1 MVKRK
6 IIKYLIIGAMSIAA
20 LLLFLL
26 ATTELTSKPTFC
38 ANCHYMVP
46 YVEGWKTSSHADVTC
61 TKCHFPP
68 GFKSKVKGKLTAA
81 SMVVNYMTGIYK
93 KSKPWAEISDESCL
107 RSGCHVERLLSGPVT
122 FKEGILFDHKS
133 HLNNLRRG
141 KVLRCT
147 SCHSQIV
154 QGEHISVTETTCFLC
169 HFKNQP
175 GETPINNCDWC
186 HDAPTLGEANGK
198 RDHSFIIEHKI
209 NCRKCH
215 GEMQVGDGV
224 VPIERC
230 SSCHAEVNH
239 LEKYTDIDFMHL
251 QHVTNHKVECQ
262 NCHLVIQHKSI
273 ARTTDIFPD
282 CKTCHI
288 TTHKSQL
295 DLFSGI
301 GGIDVPDHPNPMFTG
316 GLNCQACHVYH
327 EINYNL
333 DEFGHN
339 VTANAESCESC
350 HGKGYSKILD
360 QWKLVMNKKLNLLDE
375 TLHTTEQEIENYRG
389 SSATKSKSEELLHDA
404 KYNFDLVKKAGI
416 VHNVA
421 YSDELISSAI
431 AHAHMALDIIESE
444 ADIPDISIYSTLV
457 PSECKNCHYG
467 MEEITVEAFDIQF
480 SHNIHII
487 DQKLPCSKCHSNI
500 KEHGETIISK
510 SDCLNCHHTQ
520 EIVSCEHCHSL
531 QAAIYSGAVDFTDAS
546 EPDIMADEGVECRDC
561 HEGGDSIIRKANIQ
575 SCQNCHDEEYGDILN
590 EWQDESL
597 QLINDIDAKLLRIN
611 HDALSPQHEQELLRI
626 NEALLM
632 IKTDKSN
639 GAHNIELITGTL
651 KKFGVIIDEIP
662 Q

>member
-6 IIKYLIIGAMSIAA
+6 IVKYSIFGAVSLIV
-20 LLLFLL
+20 LLLVLL
-26 ATTELTSKPTFC
+26 ATTELTSKPNFC
-38 ANCHYMVP
+38 SSCHYMES

-107 RSGCHVERLLSGPVT
+107 RSGCHVERLLNGNVP
-122 FKEGILFDHKS
+122 FKEGIIFDHRS
-133 HLNNLRRG
+133 HLNNLRRE
-141 KVLRCT
+141 KELRCT

-186 HDAPTLGEANGK
+186 HDAPTLSEAKGK
-198 RDHSFIIEHKI
+198 RDHSFIVEHNIE
-209 NCRKCH
+209 CQKCH
-215 GEMQVGDGV
+215 GEMQVGDGA
-224 VPIERC
+224 VPLERC
-230 SSCHAEVNH
+230 SSCHAEVDH
-239 LEKYTDIDFMHL
+239 LERYDDIEFMHS
-251 QHVTNHKVECQ
+251 QHVTDHKVECQ

-273 ARTTDIFPD
+273 ARSSDIFPD

-301 GGIDVPDHPNPMFTG
+301 GGIDVPDHPNPMYTG

-339 VTANAESCESC
+339 VKANAESCESC
-350 HGKGYSKILD
+350 HGKGYGKILD
-360 QWKLVMNKKLNLLDE
+360 QWKLVMNKKMVELDRILL
-375 TLHTTEQEIENYRG
+375 TTEEEITNYQGLR
-389 SSATKSKSEELLHDA
+389 TTQSKSREFLHDA
-404 KYNFDLVKKAGI
+404 KYNFNLVKKAGI

-421 YSDELISSAI
+421 YSDELISSALEHI
-431 AHAHMALDIIESE
+431 KQALDLIESE
-444 ADIPDISIYSTLV
+444 KDISDISIYSTLV

-467 MEEITVEAFDIQF
+467 MEEITVGVFDIQF

-487 DQKLPCSKCHSNI
+487 EQELPCSQCHSNI
-500 KEHGETIISK
+500 KQHGETIITQG
-510 SDCLNCHHTQ
+510 DCLNCHHTQ
-520 EIVSCEHCHSL
+520 EIVACEHCHTL
-531 QAAIYSGAVDFTDAS
+531 QAAIYSGAVDFAQDT
-546 EPDIMADEGVECRDC
+546 EPDIMADEDVECREC
-561 HEGGDSIIRKANIQ
+561 HEGGDSIIRKASAE
-575 SCQNCHDEEYGDILN
+575 SCQNCHDEEYGDMLIEWQAETSQLLN
-590 EWQDESL
+590 EIET
-597 QLINDIDAKLLRIN
+597 KLLNVNR
-611 HDALSPQHEQELLRI
+611 DALTAQFDSELQHI
-626 NEALLM
+626 DEAIFQ
-632 IKTDKSN
+632 IKSDKSG
-639 GAHNIELITGTL
+639 GAHNIELITETL
-651 KKFGVIIDEIP
+651 NEFIVVINEIP